1 MAAGSFRAQDT
12 NQGDSVEFQT
22 MRMFFALA
30 AVASN
35 IATVALVVIAI
46 AGRKRETS
54 PFEFLRGS
62 TLWLASAVA
71 IAATLGSLYLSESVG
86 LIPCKLC
93 WYQRIAMYPLAV
105 ILPIAAFRKD
115 SGVRLYAAVL
125 AIIGAAIAGYHRFI
139 QSYPQFD
146 TGSCSAIGP
155 SCSSPL
161 VMEFG
166 FVTIPYM
173 ALSGFL
179 LILALLWAN
188 RVNSAKAVPTSTQA
202 VEPESA
208 SAD

>member
-1 MAAGSFRAQDT
+1 
-12 NQGDSVEFQT
+12 
-22 MRMFFALA
+22 MRTFFALA
-30 AVASN
+30 AIASN
-35 IATVALVVIAI
+35 IATLGLLVIGI
-46 AGRKRETS
+46 AGRSRGTS
-54 PFEFLRGS
+54 PFEFLRGT

-115 SGVRLYAAVL
+115 GGVRIYAAAL
-125 AIIGAAIAGYHRFI
+125 AIIGAMIAGYHRFI

-146 TGSCSAIGP
+146 TGSCSATGP

-173 ALSGFL
+173 ALSAFL

-188 RVNSAKAVPTSTQA
+188 RLNSAGAVPTSSQA
-202 VEPESA
+202 TEPETA
-208 SAD
+208 PAD

>member
-1 MAAGSFRAQDT
+1 MDF
-12 NQGDSVEFQT
+12 ET
-22 MRMFFALA
+22 MRTFFSLA
-30 AVASN
+30 AIAST
-35 IATVALVVIAI
+35 IATVALVVIGI
-46 AGRKRETS
+46 VGRNNERS
-54 PFEFLRGS
+54 PFEFLRGT
-62 TLWLASAVA
+62 TLWLASGVA

-115 SGVRLYAAVL
+115 GGIRIYAGTL
-125 AIIGAAIAGYHRFI
+125 ATIGAAIAGYHRFI

-188 RVNSAKAVPTSTQA
+188 RVNSARAMPTSTPE
-202 VEPESA
+202 VENESA
-208 SAD
+208 SAN

>member
-1 MAAGSFRAQDT
+1 
-12 NQGDSVEFQT
+12 
-22 MRMFFALA
+22 MRTFFALA
-30 AVASN
+30 AIASN
-35 IATVALVVIAI
+35 IATLVLVVIGI
-46 AGRKRETS
+46 AGRNNTRS
-54 PFEFLRGS
+54 PFEFLRGT
-62 TLWLASAVA
+62 TLWLASGVA
-71 IAATLGSLYLSESVG
+71 IAATVGSLYLSESVG

-105 ILPIAAFRKD
+105 ILPIAAFRRD
-115 SGVRLYAAVL
+115 GGVRIYAATL

-188 RVNSAKAVPTSTQA
+188 RLNSARAVPTST
-202 VEPESA
+202 PEFETDAA